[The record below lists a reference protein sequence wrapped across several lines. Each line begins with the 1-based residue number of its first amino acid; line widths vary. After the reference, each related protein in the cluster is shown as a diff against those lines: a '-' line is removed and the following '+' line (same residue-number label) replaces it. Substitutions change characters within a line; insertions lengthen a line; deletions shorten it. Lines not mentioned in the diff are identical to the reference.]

1 MTHQAKR
8 RVFEAF
14 ALVAKALGSG
24 HRLELLEL
32 LAQGERT
39 VEDLSRI
46 SGLNFANCS
55 QHLQQLK
62 RVGLVDTR
70 RDGRRV
76 YYRLCDHEVVALVGG
91 LRRIA
96 ERNLAEVE
104 RVVSDYFR
112 ERDSLEPVS
121 RKELIGRMRRGEVT
135 ILDVRPA
142 EEFEVGHLP
151 GALNVSVED
160 LERRLGDFPPNQEIV
175 AYCRGAYCVFSFQAV
190 DFLRRHGFDARRLE
204 EGFPEW
210 KLAGLEVEGAGA
222 ASL

>member
-1 MTHQAKR
+1 MTHEAKH
-8 RVFEAF
+8 RVLEAF

-46 SGLNFANCS
+46 SGLHFANCS

-62 RVGLVDTR
+62 RVGLVDAR

-76 YYRLCDHEVVALVGG
+76 YYRLSDHEVVALVAG

-96 ERNLAEVE
+96 ERSVAEVE
-104 RVVSDYFR
+104 RVVSGYFR
-112 ERDSLEPVS
+112 ELDSLEPVS
-121 RKELIGRMRRGEVT
+121 RKELVNRMRRGEVT

-160 LERRLGDFPPNQEIV
+160 LERRLADFPPNQEIV
-175 AYCRGAYCVFSFQAV
+175 AYCRGPYCVLSFEAV

-204 EGFPEW
+204 DGFPEW
-210 KLAGLEVEGAGA
+210 RLAGLEVEGAGA
-222 ASL
+222 VTL